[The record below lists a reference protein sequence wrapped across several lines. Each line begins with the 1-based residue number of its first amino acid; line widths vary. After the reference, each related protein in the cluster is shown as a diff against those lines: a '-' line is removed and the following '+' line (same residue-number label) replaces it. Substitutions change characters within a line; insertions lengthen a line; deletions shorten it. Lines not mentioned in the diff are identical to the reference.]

1 MSPRDAETALGPPR
15 APRPEDVPM
24 HVPKPWGYELWW
36 AWTEDYVGKI
46 LFVAKGHKLSVQ
58 YHEHKDETSYL
69 QRGRLLLH
77 KGSSL
82 EDLTVGEMG
91 PGASWRNAPATS
103 TPSRRSRTRGSSR
116 SPRPSSTTWS
126 ASRTAT
132 GARAPA
138 RPERSC
144 PARRRFVPQDTS
156 VLVLLLVAMVWVILV
171 LGAVVLCVAATRS
184 DHLTRLN
191 APPGPLVP
199 PR

>member
-82 EDLTVGEMG
+82 EDLTVSEMG
-91 PGASWRNAPATS
+91 PGASWRNRPGDVHSIQALEDSWVLEVS
-103 TPSRRSRTRGSSR
+103 TPQLDDVVRLEDGYGRAGT
-116 SPRPSSTTWS
+116 S
-126 ASRTAT
+126 A
-132 GARAPA
+132 P
-138 RPERSC
+138 
-144 PARRRFVPQDTS
+144 
-156 VLVLLLVAMVWVILV
+156 
-171 LGAVVLCVAATRS
+171 
-184 DHLTRLN
+184 
-191 APPGPLVP
+191 
-199 PR
+199 